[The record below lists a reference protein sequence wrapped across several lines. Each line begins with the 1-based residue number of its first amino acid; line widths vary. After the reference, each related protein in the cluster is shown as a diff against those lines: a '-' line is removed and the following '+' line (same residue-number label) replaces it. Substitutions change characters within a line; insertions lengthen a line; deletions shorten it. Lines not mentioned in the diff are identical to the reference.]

1 MKYLVLLAALIA
13 LPATAQQ
20 RPELTPEQKW
30 NAFNAVTALAVGWF
44 VLPAATLTG
53 NKEGLCTLM
62 EGKYDPTAS
71 DQCAGGQWA
80 NVALFL
86 KSKKEQPK

>member
-1 MKYLVLLAALIA
+1 MKYLVLLVALIA
-13 LPATAQQ
+13 LPAMAQQ

-30 NAFNAVTALAVGWF
+30 NAANAVSAVALGWF
-44 VLPAATLTG
+44 VLPAAIVTG
-53 NKEGLCTLM
+53 KREGLCKLM
-62 EGKYDPTAS
+62 GGKYDLSAA

-86 KSKKEQPK
+86 KEQKQ

>member
-1 MKYLVLLAALIA
+1 VKYLVLIAALIA
-13 LPATAQQ
+13 LPAMAQTKPATH
-20 RPELTPEQKW
+20 PE
-30 NAFNAVTALAVGWF
+30 AANAVSALALGWL

-53 NKEGLCTLM
+53 KKEALCKLM
-62 EGKYDPTAS
+62 GGKYDLSAA

-86 KSKKEQPK
+86 KEQTQ

>member
-1 MKYLVLLAALIA
+1 MKNLFVAFLFVLS
-13 LPATAQQ
+13 LPSMAQQ

-30 NAFNAVTALAVGWF
+30 NAANAVSAVALGWF
-44 VLPAATLTG
+44 VLPAAIITG
-53 NKEGLCTLM
+53 KREGLCKLM
-62 EGKYDPTAS
+62 GGKYDLSAA

-86 KSKKEQPK
+86 KEQKQ

>member
-13 LPATAQQ
+13 LPAMAQQ

-30 NAFNAVTALAVGWF
+30 NAANAVSAVALGWF
-44 VLPAATLTG
+44 VLPAAIVTG
-53 NKEGLCTLM
+53 KREGLCKLM
-62 EGKYDPTAS
+62 GGKYDLSAA

-86 KSKKEQPK
+86 KEQKQ

>member
-13 LPATAQQ
+13 LPAMAQQ

-30 NAFNAVTALAVGWF
+30 NAANAVSAVALGWF
-44 VLPAATLTG
+44 VLPAAIVTG
-53 NKEGLCTLM
+53 KREGLCKLM
-62 EGKYDPTAS
+62 GGKYDLSAA
-71 DQCAGGQWA
+71 DQCAGGQWL

-86 KSKKEQPK
+86 KEQKQ

>member
-13 LPATAQQ
+13 LPAMAQQ

-30 NAFNAVTALAVGWF
+30 NAANAVSAVAIGWF
-44 VLPAATLTG
+44 VLPAAIVTG
-53 NKEGLCTLM
+53 KREGLCKLM
-62 EGKYDPTAS
+62 GGKYDLSAA

-86 KSKKEQPK
+86 KEQKQ

>member
-1 MKYLVLLAALIA
+1 MKYLVLIAALIT
-13 LPATAQQ
+13 LPAMAQQ

-30 NAFNAVTALAVGWF
+30 NAANAVSAVALGWF
-44 VLPAATLTG
+44 VLPAAIVTG
-53 NKEGLCTLM
+53 KREGLCKLM
-62 EGKYDPTAS
+62 GGKYDLSAA

-86 KSKKEQPK
+86 KEQKQ

>member
-20 RPELTPEQKW
+20 RPELTPEQQW
-30 NAFNAVTALAVGWF
+30 NAANAVSAVAIGWF
-44 VLPAATLTG
+44 VLPAAIVTG
-53 NKEGLCTLM
+53 KREGLCKLM
-62 EGKYDPTAS
+62 GGKYDLSAA

-86 KSKKEQPK
+86 KEQKQ